1 MNGQAPA
8 AAAAE
13 PNAPEIPK
21 SAHLMCAWPL
31 LLVAVGGL
39 VGGALGG
46 LAYGINIAIY
56 KSTLPAAVKVILNPI
71 VGVAAIGGWLA
82 IAMAIQSAM

>member
-8 AAAAE
+8 AAE
-13 PNAPEIPK
+13 PKAPEIPK

-46 LAYGINIAIY
+46 LAYGINLGIY
-56 KSTLPAAVKVILNPI
+56 KSKLPTAVKVILNPI
-71 VGVAAIGGWLA
+71 VGVAAIAGWLA
-82 IAMAIQSAM
+82 IAVAIQSAL